1 MKPANNGAKN
11 TADGPEYVAPML
23 GEDGLPSVGQKIGP
37 GDPLWCAF
45 VENCNEHIIGAHKD
59 TGECLRRRDT
69 LSRAPPVVIPG
80 CVRID
85 PPVPGATKTGK
96 ILLNTELASHCV
108 ILADLSLGT
117 SFRHDMVRKV
127 FSLFYGL
134 NVICRSASQDLHLTS
149 S

>member
-23 GEDGLPSVGQKIGP
+23 GEDGLPSVGQKIDQ
-37 GDPLWCAF
+37 GDPPCVHSLRTAMSTSL
-45 VENCNEHIIGAHKD
+45 EHTK
-59 TGECLRRRDT
+59 TRRM
-69 LSRAPPVVIPG
+69 SRRARRFLGHLPAAIPG

-108 ILADLSLGT
+108 ILADQSLGT
-117 SFRHDMVRKV
+117 SFRYDMVRKGV
-127 FSLFYGL
+127 LCSM
-134 NVICRSASQDLHLTS
+134 A
-149 S
+149 